1 MRRASATGPRTCSTS
16 GARSPTSTTD
26 KGTALQYNSTE
37 VGAAKPL
44 LHDFLDPKLKSMH
57 PRHKKFRA
65 NRSMRDVEPSV
76 NLWLRTMDNVEIEQ
90 EDQP

>member
-1 MRRASATGPRTCSTS
+1 MCATGEGPVRHLEPDRPRL
-16 GARSPTSTTD
+16 PD
-26 KGTALQYNSTE
+26 KGTALQYNPSE

-44 LHDFLDPKLKSMH
+44 LHEFLDPELKTMH

-76 NLWLRTMDNVEIEQ
+76 NLWLRTMDNIEIEQ
-90 EDQP
+90 EDAA